1 MRSMSGSAAKFFLDT
16 NVLVYA
22 NDHAYPDKQA
32 QAGDLISR
40 AFETRRGCVSTQV
53 LNEFFWIATRK
64 LGLSSENARAQVV
77 QLRKLDTVIVDP
89 ELIVSAIDLH
99 IIHRISFWDAL
110 IVKGA
115 VVAGCRRLYTEDLNA
130 GQIIDGVEIVNPFI

>member
-1 MRSMSGSAAKFFLDT
+1 MGGSTAKFFLDT
-16 NVLVYA
+16 KVLVYA
-22 NDHAYPDKQA
+22 NDRAHPDRQA
-32 QAGDLISR
+32 RAGELITR
-40 AFETRRGCVSTQV
+40 AFETRRGCLSTQV
-53 LNEFFWIATRK
+53 LNEFFWVATRK
-64 LGLSSENARAQVV
+64 LGLPPENARAQVV

-115 VVAGCRRLYTEDLNA
+115 AVAGCRRLYTEDMNA
-130 GQIIDGVEIVNPFI
+130 GQVIDGVEIVNPFTE